1 MKKQIILG
9 TFGFFIIILL
19 FLFSTSF
26 YTVKT
31 GEVAIVSSWGK
42 VSRIDRE
49 GLNFK
54 IPIVQTK
61 EIMEIRD
68 KIYNFDDMSVST
80 KDMQSIILD
89 LTVQSFVSDPEKLY
103 RAFKGMHETNFIAP
117 RTKEVV
123 QASISKYTIEEFVSK
138 RQELSN
144 MIYQDLKD
152 DFEAYGLAV
161 SNVSITNHDFSM
173 EYEKA
178 IEAKKVA
185 EQELSNMIYQDLK
198 DDFEAYG
205 LAVSNVSIT
214 NHDFSM
220 EYEKAIEAKKVA
232 EQEVER
238 TKFEQEKIRVEA
250 ENKVF
255 LAEYK
260 LKEKELQAKANE
272 VESASLSPVLL
283 QKMAIEKW
291 DGKLPQVSGENTQP
305 IIKLG
310 N

>member
-1 MKKQIILG
+1 MKKQIMLG
-9 TFGFFIIILL
+9 MFGFIVIIFL
-19 FLFSTSF
+19 FLASTSF

-61 EIMEIRD
+61 E
-68 KIYNFDDMSVST
+68 
-80 KDMQSIILD
+80 
-89 LTVQSFVSDPEKLY
+89 
-103 RAFKGMHETNFIAP
+103 
-117 RTKEVV
+117 VV

-138 RQELSN
+138 R
-144 MIYQDLKD
+144 
-152 DFEAYGLAV
+152 
-161 SNVSITNHDFSM
+161 
-173 EYEKA
+173 
-178 IEAKKVA
+178 
-185 EQELSNMIYQDLK
+185 QELSNMIYQDLK

-272 VESASLSPVLL
+272 VEAASLSPVLL
-283 QKMAIEKW
+283 QKMALEKW

-305 IIKLG
+305 IIKLS

>member
-1 MKKQIILG
+1 MKLRKCNVFETKSSSKNRGALATTIFEMQKWKNG
-9 TFGFFIIILL
+9 T
-19 FLFSTSF
+19 S
-26 YTVKT
+26 
-31 GEVAIVSSWGK
+31 AI
-42 VSRIDRE
+42 SRIDKE

-103 RAFKGMHETNFIAP
+103 RAFQGMHETNFIAP

-173 EYEKA
+173 EYER
-178 IEAKKVA
+178 
-185 EQELSNMIYQDLK
+185 
-198 DDFEAYG
+198 
-205 LAVSNVSIT
+205 
-214 NHDFSM
+214 
-220 EYEKAIEAKKVA
+220 AIEAKKVA

-272 VESASLSPVLL
+272 VEAASLSPVLL
-283 QKMAIEKW
+283 QKMALEKW

-305 IIKLG
+305 IIKLS

>member
-185 EQELSNMIYQDLK
+185 EQE
-198 DDFEAYG
+198 
-205 LAVSNVSIT
+205 
-214 NHDFSM
+214 
-220 EYEKAIEAKKVA
+220 
-232 EQEVER
+232 VER

-283 QKMAIEKW
+283 QKWLLKNGMENCLKLVEKIHN
-291 DGKLPQVSGENTQP
+291 LLSNLE
-305 IIKLG
+305 IKYLTKDFLLELKKF
-310 N
+310 

>member
-9 TFGFFIIILL
+9 TFGFIIIILI

-161 SNVSITNHDFSM
+161 SNVSITNHDFS
-173 EYEKA
+173 
-178 IEAKKVA
+178 I
-185 EQELSNMIYQDLK
+185 
-198 DDFEAYG
+198 
-205 LAVSNVSIT
+205 
-214 NHDFSM
+214 